1 MSWHQILI
9 LNQSCIARSTTDRL
23 CHCGDCVSLTR
34 RTQGPGRLIATL
46 FNCQSLTHSLLLT
59 MTYDKWLSSVWLID
73 SLIQWNDFSI
83 QIYFHFIMTLHS
95 GWRTVTVSA
104 SFDAGLLLPVPVSC
118 SDRFRLKFT
127 SLNEWKLFDDDNY
140 HSSFSSFSLFCYFI
154 VWLIGADA
162 ILNLATDCCSEEENW
177 LIQFRNPMTFT
188 GMMNQCM
195 AGNHCRIM
203 THWTI
208 REIILKWSNNNNCMY
223 GL

>member
-1 MSWHQILI
+1 MTSDFNTESKLQGRQLTDCVTVVTVCLWLDAHKDQDDWWLLLYLTASHWLTHFYWQWHTTNDYLQFDWLIHWFNEMILVSKFIFISSWH
-9 LNQSCIARSTTDRL
+9 CIQ
-23 CHCGDCVSLTR
+23 GDALWLWVLLLMQDCYC
-34 RTQGPGRLIATL
+34 Q
-46 FNCQSLTHSLLLT
+46 CQSVAQTDSDWSSLLSMNENYLM
-59 MTYDKWLSSVWLID
+59 MTI
-73 SLIQWNDFSI
+73 II
-83 QIYFHFIMTLHS
+83 LHS
-95 GWRTVTVSA
+95 V
-104 SFDAGLLLPVPVSC
+104 
-118 SDRFRLKFT
+118 
-127 SLNEWKLFDDDNY
+127 
-140 HSSFSSFSLFCYFI
+140 HSVYFVFFI

-162 ILNLATDCCSEEENW
+162 ILNLATDCCSEGENW

>member
-1 MSWHQILI
+1 MTSDFNTESKLQGRQL
-9 LNQSCIARSTTDRL
+9 T
-23 CHCGDCVSLTR
+23 DCVTVVTVCLWLDAHKD
-34 RTQGPGRLIATL
+34 QDDWLL
-46 FNCQSLTHSLLLT
+46 LYLNCQSLTHSLLLT

-188 GMMNQCM
+188 
-195 AGNHCRIM
+195 
-203 THWTI
+203 HWNDESMHGRKSLQDHDSLDHPRNYI
-208 REIILKWSNNNNCMY
+208 KMIK
-223 GL
+223 

>member
-34 RTQGPGRLIATL
+34 RAQGPGRLMIAAL

-177 LIQFRNPMTFT
+177 LIHFRNPMTFT
-188 GMMNQCM
+188 
-195 AGNHCRIM
+195 
-203 THWTI
+203 HWNDESMHGRKSLQDHDSLDHPRNYI
-208 REIILKWSNNNNCMY
+208 KMIK
-223 GL
+223 

>member
-95 GWRTVTVSA
+95 GWHTVTVTV

-140 HSSFSSFSLFCYFI
+140 HSSFSSFSLFCFFHC
-154 VWLIGADA
+154 LIDWSW
-162 ILNLATDCCSEEENW
+162 CHSESGNW
-177 LIQFRNPMTFT
+177 LLFRRRKLAHPFQESNDIHSLEWWI
-188 GMMNQCM
+188 NAWQ
-195 AGNHCRIM
+195 
-203 THWTI
+203 
-208 REIILKWSNNNNCMY
+208 EIIAGSWLTGPSEKLY
-223 GL
+223 

>member
-1 MSWHQILI
+1 MTSDFNTESKLQGRQL
-9 LNQSCIARSTTDRL
+9 T
-23 CHCGDCVSLTR
+23 DCVTVVTVCLWLDAHKD
-34 RTQGPGRLIATL
+34 QDDWLL
-46 FNCQSLTHSLLLT
+46 LYLNCQSLTHSLLLT

-95 GWRTVTVSA
+95 GWRTVTVTV

-177 LIQFRNPMTFT
+177 LIHFRNPMTFT
-188 GMMNQCM
+188 
-195 AGNHCRIM
+195 
-203 THWTI
+203 HWNDESMHGRKSLQDHDSLDHPRNYI
-208 REIILKWSNNNNCMY
+208 KMIK
-223 GL
+223 

>member
-46 FNCQSLTHSLLLT
+46 FKLPVTDSLTSTDNEWHTTNDYLQFDWLIHWFNEMILVSKFIFISSWHCIQGDALWLWVLLLMQDCYCQCQSVAQTDSDWSSLLSMNENYLMMTIIILHSVHSVYFAISLFDWLELMPFWIWQLT
-59 MTYDKWLSSVWLID
+59 AVPKKKIGSSM
-73 SLIQWNDFSI
+73 SGIQW
-83 QIYFHFIMTLHS
+83 HS
-95 GWRTVTVSA
+95 
-104 SFDAGLLLPVPVSC
+104 
-118 SDRFRLKFT
+118 
-127 SLNEWKLFDDDNY
+127 
-140 HSSFSSFSLFCYFI
+140 
-154 VWLIGADA
+154 
-162 ILNLATDCCSEEENW
+162 
-177 LIQFRNPMTFT
+177 FT

-208 REIILKWSNNNNCMY
+208 R
-223 GL
+223 G